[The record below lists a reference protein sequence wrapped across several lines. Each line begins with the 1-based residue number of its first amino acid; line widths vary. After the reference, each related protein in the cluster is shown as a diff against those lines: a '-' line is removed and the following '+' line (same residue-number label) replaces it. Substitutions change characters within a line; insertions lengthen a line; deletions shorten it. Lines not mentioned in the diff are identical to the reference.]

1 MNTLHHHTIEMLLT
15 EFVLQFPLQP
25 SVISHC
31 ESCHGAM
38 IFVPLNFYCKDCIK
52 TELSKRN
59 INQYRLGDLE
69 QRLVR
74 AQALQQEINILR
86 REIRQ

>member
-1 MNTLHHHTIEMLLT
+1 MNTLHHHTIEMLLSG
-15 EFVLQFPLQP
+15 FVLQFPLQP
-25 SVISHC
+25 SAISHC
-31 ESCHGAM
+31 ESCKNVM
-38 IFVPLNFYCKDCIK
+38 IFVPLNFYCKDCIR

-59 INQYRLGDLE
+59 INQNRFGDLE

-74 AQALQQEINILR
+74 AQALQQEINILC